1 MSHASLLSILADTIL
16 VVHVLFAGL
25 VVFGLL
31 AIYIGYFF
39 KCRWT
44 RHRRFRILHLI
55 AIGIV
60 VVQSW
65 VGVICPLTTGEM
77 LLREKAGAAVYSG
90 SFIQYWLHKLLFWQ
104 APEWVFIILYT
115 SFAGLVLLSWYWIRP
130 NPRSS

>member
-1 MSHASLLSILADTIL
+1 MSHESLLLIFADTIL
-16 VVHVLFAGL
+16 ILHALFVCF

-31 AIYIGYFF
+31 AIYVGYFF
-39 KCRWT
+39 KCRWVK
-44 RHRRFRILHLI
+44 HRRFRIIHLI

-65 VGVICPLTTGEM
+65 VGVICPLTTWEM

-90 SFIQYWLHKLLFWQ
+90 SFIQHWLHKLLFWQ
-104 APEWVFIILYT
+104 ASEWVFIVLYT

-130 NPRSS
+130 NSR

>member
-1 MSHASLLSILADTIL
+1 MSHESLLLILADTIL
-16 VVHVLFAGL
+16 VVHVLFVGF

-31 AIYIGYFF
+31 AIYVGYFF
-39 KCRWT
+39 KCRWA

-65 VGVICPLTTGEM
+65 VGIICPLTTWEM